1 MVNIERLNHAVL
13 YVGHLDRATTFYSEI
28 LGFSVVVHYDEMR
41 ATFLRASESTNH
53 HDLGLFEAN
62 DPQPPK
68 QGSIGLY
75 HLAWQVRS
83 IEDLVDARQRLMDA
97 GALTGESDHGATKS
111 LYGKDPDGNEFEIMW
126 MLPRDQWGDYESEAP
141 TMRLD
146 LEAEVMRY
154 GTVTNDSL
162 ILARYVTHIDALR
175 NSRAAPFGKSR
186 ATTAPL

>member
-1 MVNIERLNHAVL
+1 
-13 YVGHLDRATTFYSEI
+13 
-28 LGFSVVVHYDEMR
+28 
-41 ATFLRASESTNH
+41 
-53 HDLGLFEAN
+53 
-62 DPQPPK
+62 
-68 QGSIGLY
+68 
-75 HLAWQVRS
+75 
-83 IEDLVDARQRLMDA
+83 MDA

-154 GTVTNDSL
+154 GTVTDDSL

>member
-75 HLAWQVRS
+75 RC
-83 IEDLVDARQRLMDA
+83 
-97 GALTGESDHGATKS
+97 TPATDGCRGP
-111 LYGKDPDGNEFEIMW
+111 YWGKRPW
-126 MLPRDQWGDYESEAP
+126 S
-141 TMRLD
+141 
-146 LEAEVMRY
+146 
-154 GTVTNDSL
+154 
-162 ILARYVTHIDALR
+162 H
-175 NSRAAPFGKSR
+175 
-186 ATTAPL
+186 